1 MAIGETFVSPL
12 LPACGKDMNQNVA
25 VGVFDSG
32 VGGLSVLR
40 ELEKA
45 VPEARFVYYADT
57 AHCPYGEK
65 SAEYVLG
72 RSREITEILIQK
84 GVRVIVIACNTA
96 TSAAIATLRREYGTA
111 PSARVL
117 ELTDDRLDHIPFIG
131 MEPAVKPA
139 ALATRTG
146 VVGVIATAGTLRG
159 SKYID
164 MKDRWSDGIE
174 IVESVG
180 RGFVELVEGSGLADR
195 YKKGCLFLSS
205 AEECSG
211 NATTGETFASN
222 GLQIGEKTEVK
233 PVTAAWDERLA
244 EDIVRK
250 SLAPLVEAGADTI
263 VLGCTHYPFLLPVLE
278 NVAEEL
284 LAEHPLTGRDG
295 SEVERIRFID
305 PAPAVA
311 HRLID
316 ILDRMK

>member
-1 MAIGETFVSPL
+1 
-12 LPACGKDMNQNVA
+12 MNQNVA

-72 RSREITEILIQK
+72 RSREITEILIRK

-117 ELTDDRLDHIPFIG
+117 ELTDGRLDHIQFIG

-146 VVGVIATAGTLRG
+146 VVGVLATAGTLRG

-211 NATTGETFASN
+211 NATAGETLAGN
-222 GLQIGEKTEVK
+222 GLQTGEKTEVK

>member
-1 MAIGETFVSPL
+1 M

-72 RSREITEILIQK
+72 RSREITEILIRK

-146 VVGVIATAGTLRG
+146 VVGVLATAGTLRG

-211 NATTGETFASN
+211 NATTGETFAGN
-222 GLQIGEKTEVK
+222 GLQIREKTEVK

-316 ILDRMK
+316 ILDR